1 MINPS
6 LKEVV
11 SYEKYFNSNDE
22 LRRQYQKRE
31 DAILDEKFRTYA
43 AMQKGKQEEK
53 IQNAINFLKLG
64 IDIETVAKGV
74 NLSVDE
80 VEKIK
85 QQYL

>member
-31 DAILDEKFRTYA
+31 DAILDKKFRTYA
-43 AMQKGKQEEK
+43 AQKNEK
-53 IQNAINFLKLG
+53 IRNAINGLKKGYSLE
-64 IDIETVAKGV
+64 IISDITELTIEEIK
-74 NLSVDE
+74 
-80 VEKIK
+80 KIQK
-85 QQYL
+85 QYL